1 MMMMMMMMDFV
12 SNLEWHGKATWCTC
26 QECDARWELGR
37 MTQCTVLIYL
47 LFILCTFQPPWD
59 DQMGWLSMAVL
70 IGSSRSIHQDLLN
83 TFPSMRRAQAALKHD
98 ELRPKL
104 SLAAANGFEPIH
116 HFVILT
122 SCMEEI
128 LNIRKW

>member
-1 MMMMMMMMDFV
+1 MY
-12 SNLEWHGKATWCTC
+12 
-26 QECDARWELGR
+26 
-37 MTQCTVLIYL
+37 IY
-47 LFILCTFQPPWD
+47 IYVFQLPCD
-59 DQMGWLSMAVL
+59 DQMGWLCMAVL

-104 SLAAANGFEPIH
+104 SLAAASGFEPIH

-128 LNIRKW
+128 LKIRKMVTVGWQKRQVRFNMKRLR